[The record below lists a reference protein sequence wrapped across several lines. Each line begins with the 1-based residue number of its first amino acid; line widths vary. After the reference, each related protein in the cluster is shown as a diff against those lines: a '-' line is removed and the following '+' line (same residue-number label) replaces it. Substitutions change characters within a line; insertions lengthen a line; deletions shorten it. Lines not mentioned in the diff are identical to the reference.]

1 MEQGT
6 RGAES
11 HVPGSLFPVPSLSGI
26 LNVDKPVGWTSFD
39 VVAFV
44 RHRTQVRRVGHAG
57 TLDPAATG
65 VLPLLLGQATR
76 LAEYLVDATKVYEA
90 TIELGLETDTY
101 DAEGEVLRRAD
112 AAGVSRES
120 VEVALFRFRGEIDQA
135 PPPYSALKRE
145 GVPLYKRARRGEDVQ
160 TAPRRVRADRL
171 DIISYEPPVLRVEV
185 ECGKGFYV
193 RSLAHDLGAALGVGG
208 CLVALRRARVGPFR
222 VEDAVDIETLR
233 REIES
238 GEWRERLFPPDEVL
252 LGWRA
257 AIVGTA
263 NEERLSHGHALS
275 LQPLPGA
282 TAIPGDRCRAYG
294 LAGDFLAVLRCAGG
308 PQWRPEKVFT

>member
-1 MEQGT
+1 VTQEDEEG
-6 RGAES
+6 RGQ
-11 HVPGSLFPVPSLSGI
+11 VPDSLSPAPVSGI
-26 LNVDKPVGWTSFD
+26 LNLDKPAGWTSFD

-44 RHRTQVRRVGHAG
+44 RRRTHVRRVGHAG

-112 AAGVSRES
+112 ASGVNRES
-120 VEVALFRFRGEIDQA
+120 VEVALLRFRGEIDQA

-257 AIVGTA
+257 AIVGAA

-308 PQWRPEKVFT
+308 LQWRPEKVFT